1 MTLTLMWHGA
11 LPTKIPIYG
20 PLLNKQQG
28 QDSDQ
33 TQRGERMTTTHKTSN
48 TILVLA
54 AATAAFGFSSLSM
67 ADSQGSNGTED
78 QALVIL
84 TSDSLQTQGMAMIL
98 SNAMQQQGTHLHIL
112 LCDAAGD
119 LAVGGYASADAI
131 NTPPSNPAGQ
141 VKPEGMLNMLLESG
155 ATVDVCAIYLPNS
168 ENEEDDL
175 LEGVGVAAPGPIA
188 EMMRD
193 PSIPVYSF

>member
-11 LPTKIPIYG
+11 LPTKIQING
-20 PLLNKQQG
+20 PLLDNQQG
-28 QDSDQ
+28 QDIDQ
-33 TQRGERMTTTHKTSN
+33 TQRGGRMTTTHKTSN

-54 AATAAFGFSSLSM
+54 VATAAIGFSSLPM
-67 ADSQGSNGTED
+67 ADSHGRNEAED

-119 LAVGGYASADAI
+119 LAVGGYASAEAI

-141 VKPEGMLNMLLESG
+141 VKPEDMLNMLLESG

-168 ENEEDDL
+168 KNEEDDL

>member
-11 LPTKIPIYG
+11 LPTKLQING
-20 PLLNKQQG
+20 PLLDKQQG
-28 QDSDQ
+28 QDIDQ
-33 TQRGERMTTTHKTSN
+33 NQRGDRMTITHKSSK
-48 TILVLA
+48 TILTLGV
-54 AATAAFGFSSLSM
+54 ATAAIGFSSFSM
-67 ADSQGSNGTED
+67 ADNGAED

-119 LAVGGYASADAI
+119 LAVGGYASAEAI

-141 VKPEGMLNMLLESG
+141 VKPEGMLNMLLDNG

-175 LEGVGVAAPGPIA
+175 LQGVGVAAPGPIA

>member
-1 MTLTLMWHGA
+1 MTIMKTLTL
-11 LPTKIPIYG
+11 
-20 PLLNKQQG
+20 
-28 QDSDQ
+28 
-33 TQRGERMTTTHKTSN
+33 
-48 TILVLA
+48 A
-54 AATAAFGFSSLSM
+54 AAAAAIGCSGAAM
-67 ADSQGSNGTED
+67 ADSHGGEEPQD

-98 SNAMQQQGTHLHIL
+98 SNAMQQQGTDLHIL

-119 LAVGGYASADAI
+119 LAVQGYASAEAI

-141 VKPEGMLNMLLESG
+141 VKPEGILGMLMENG
-155 ATVDVCAIYLPNS
+155 AQVDVCAIYLPNS
-168 ENEEDDL
+168 DHEEGDL
-175 LEGVGVAAPGPIA
+175 REGVGVAAPGPMA

>member
-1 MTLTLMWHGA
+1 
-11 LPTKIPIYG
+11 
-20 PLLNKQQG
+20 
-28 QDSDQ
+28 
-33 TQRGERMTTTHKTSN
+33 
-48 TILVLA
+48 
-54 AATAAFGFSSLSM
+54 AATPAAIGFSSLSM
-67 ADSQGSNGTED
+67 ADSHGSNAGED

-98 SNAMQQQGTHLHIL
+98 SNAMQQQGTNLHIL

-119 LAVGGYASADAI
+119 LAVKEYESSEAI

-141 VKPEGMLNMLLESG
+141 VKPEGILSMLLENG
-155 ATVDVCAIYLPNS
+155 ANVNVCAIYLPNS
-168 ENEEDDL
+168 ENEEDNL